1 MTKSIKKSVVLFA
14 CAIFLLLLIGSV
26 QAGDLNDTSV
36 LADVDDVDL
45 EAVDVDPTTD
55 EKLNEENNIKTF
67 VNLSNDINQGS
78 PAGDFAYLNGSYK
91 FDPSVDT
98 QSDYAISI
106 NGDMTIIGVNNC
118 SIDGSNSVGIFRI
131 YGPSNVILENITFK
145 NGDTS
150 NPFGGSA
157 IHLGPNCNLTIIN
170 CVFEGN
176 HVEDRNG
183 GALSAEVH
191 TNITIRNSIF
201 KNNQAVFSKDV
212 KHGMGS
218 AIYVNKGSYLNMYD
232 SRFIGNKA
240 RLATVLL
247 VSSEDGSNTEE
258 STAYVVNCTFEN
270 NQATEKYSGFY
281 LDEFGTGKFIN
292 STFKNNKAPISGES
306 GGTLILDSTP
316 YALVE
321 NCIFENNE
329 GSTGGAIRL
338 SHDYG
343 NSNVEVIGS
352 KFTGN
357 TAQYGGAIYSHGG
370 TLKVINCTFN
380 RNHAT
385 GTGGAIRE
393 IYDGTISV
401 TGSSFTGN
409 IADNFGGAIVSE
421 TNKATSSNCTYSNNK
436 GGAYPDVYGVCTI
449 KMETVRSYFGDVQIK
464 VTVTSPWEPLLKQEV
479 RVKLVS
485 GKNAYYT
492 PEGTYTN
499 SSGVAILK
507 AYDKTPVGTYSAE
520 ITRRSGIPTINKLT
534 VNVVGTPATITLKPA
549 PIMYSCVY
557 SVKGYIKNTN
567 TGKPIA
573 AKINVKI
580 YGLPQ
585 FQTTAGADGS
595 FRINTN
601 KLVVG
606 SHKVEI
612 TAADKN
618 IQMSKFTTWIKVNK
632 APVKVKA
639 PATAKKNSKIKVK
652 FKNAVTGKAVK
663 KGLVFKLI
671 FKIGKKTKKIIAT
684 TNANGNAKFK
694 LTKEI
699 RKGKRTF
706 TVENNQYIVNQK
718 FTIKIK

>member
-55 EKLNEENNIKTF
+55 EKLNEENDVKTF
-67 VNLSNDINQGS
+67 NDLKDKMVGTTS
-78 PAGDFAYLNGSYK
+78 VVTLNESYK
-91 FDPSVDT
+91 YDPSVD
-98 QSDYAISI
+98 SDPWGHGVDIT
-106 NGDMTIIGVNNC
+106 NDLTLIGENNC
-118 SIDGSNSVGIFRI
+118 YIDGSSTARLLTIGSE
-131 YGPSNVILENITFK
+131 YCNVNVVLENITFK
-145 NGDTS
+145 NGNTS
-150 NPFGGSA
+150 NNYGGSG
-157 IHLGPNCNLTIIN
+157 IFVYEGSNLTIIN
-170 CVFEGN
+170 CVFEN
-176 HVEDRNG
+176 NQLLDLNG
-183 GALSAEVH
+183 AALSAGKH

-201 KNNQAVFSKDV
+201 KNNLASLSHPDV

-218 AIYVNKGSYLNMYD
+218 AIYVNRGSSLNIYD
-232 SRFIGNKA
+232 TKFIGNKA

-270 NQATEKYSGFY
+270 NKATEKYSGFY

-292 STFKNNKAPISGES
+292 STFKNNEAPI

-321 NCIFENNE
+321 NCIFENNK
-329 GSTGGAIRL
+329 GSSGGAIRL

-343 NSNVEVIGS
+343 DSNVEVIGS

-357 TAQYGGAIYSHGG
+357 TAEYGGAIYSDGAI
-370 TLKVINCTFN
+370 LKVINCTFN
-380 RNHAT
+380 ANHAT

-393 IYDGTISV
+393 MNGGTISV

-409 IADNFGGAIVSE
+409 IADNLGGAIASE

-449 KMETVRSYFGDVQIK
+449 KMEAVRSYFGDVQIK

-534 VNVVGTPATITLKPA
+534 VNVVGTPATITLKPD

-618 IQMSKFTTWIKVNK
+618 IKMSKFTTWIKVNK